1 MEFRGPDNSFVL
13 YCYAI
18 FAFVTHQLDYTDVII
33 ILTRARSAEKEL
45 YDKVQKKLEIQRN
58 IMKKNSK
65 KRKDNLDEYD
75 PSSQAPFRY
84 GKSFDKATIGFFH
97 HSANTSGNAKT
108 WHQYAI
114 CQFLVH
120 NDFGT
125 SFGAFL
131 HALKLDKDDVKMRS
145 NFDIMMKHYH
155 GSDKKYIKKIVNDRV
170 LVIAQQV
177 SGKITII
184 I

>member
-1 MEFRGPDNSFVL
+1 MYIYVYIYIHIYIYVYIYL
-13 YCYAI
+13 YYVYI
-18 FAFVTHQLDYTDVII
+18 YIYIYIYIHIYIY
-33 ILTRARSAEKEL
+33 SA
-45 YDKVQKKLEIQRN
+45 
-58 IMKKNSK
+58 
-65 KRKDNLDEYD
+65 
-75 PSSQAPFRY
+75 QAPFRY
-84 GKSFDKATIGFFH
+84 GKSFEKATVGFFH
-97 HSANTSGNAKT
+97 HSANSSGNAKT

-177 SGKITII
+177 SGKNSII